1 MHISLPCQYAND
13 SNTAGNG
20 NYTYRWIARFP
31 GIYGNVFFINAKI
44 SNQEFVLNDVDKS
57 VTVSLANPILNGVTL
72 QCEVKI
78 RDDFSTTLALAAGPI
93 ISLQIRSSFPNGDTL
108 NITKINES
116 LFNTTASLMN
126 IKDYANLTFTF
137 NNQSRSISSCTI
149 EDDRVT
155 LKCENSSFG
164 SASVNIT
171 CDFTTTNIVSC
182 SYAIIEFSSD
192 NFYSPITWSFGNLT
206 KEKGIFQGQ

>member
-126 IKDYANLTFTF
+126 IKDYANLAFAF
-137 NNQSRSISSCTI
+137 NDQSRSISSCSI